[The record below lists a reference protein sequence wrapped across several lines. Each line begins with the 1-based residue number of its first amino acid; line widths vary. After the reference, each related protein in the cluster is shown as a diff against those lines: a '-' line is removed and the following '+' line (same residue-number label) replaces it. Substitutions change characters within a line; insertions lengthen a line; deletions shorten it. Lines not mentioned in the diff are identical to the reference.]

1 MPSPNVKINANT
13 YAGVGRLSIPLAT
26 GTGNG
31 DFVYVIGA
39 PGNLTQWQ
47 ANVKINGITYNAVK
61 EVEIPTEEG
70 STAKY
75 LCAAGTFTRYT
86 VYPGSA
92 EIGTGDFVKLLPGL
106 VPDDG
111 LYPGALLYP
120 SAETM
125 AAGLGADAE
134 YADGVAMGDAKA
146 GETVLVYI
154 PKS

>member
-31 DFVYVIGA
+31 DFVYVIG
-39 PGNLTQWQ
+39 GNLTQWQ

-92 EIGTGDFVKLLPGL
+92 EIGAGDFVKLLPGL

-120 SAETM
+120 STETM